1 MKKNYLF
8 TPGPTMVPPE
18 VTLAEAQP
26 MIHHRTPQ
34 FSQIFYEM
42 SEGLKYLFQT
52 KTGEVFTLMSS
63 GTGAMEAC
71 VANVLSKGNKA
82 LVVISGKFGER
93 WAELCKCFGI
103 ETITID
109 VVNGKA
115 VKPAGIEA
123 VLKKT
128 PGINVVFTTQC
139 ETSTGVVHDIKT
151 ISPIVKK
158 HGALL
163 VVDAITGI
171 GVHPLLMDE
180 WNIDVAITGSQKGC
194 MMPPGLAFVCVN
206 SSAWS
211 VIEKTDL
218 PRYYWDFRKM
228 RKELKNKT
236 TPFTPAVSLA
246 MAMKTALDM
255 IKKEGIEN
263 VWKRHARLAHAT
275 RESVKALGLELFAGE
290 HSSNVLTAIKAPKG
304 VDVDKIIK
312 KLRDETGVTF
322 TGGQDELKGKIIRIG
337 HMGYVNDFDIIVAI
351 AALEKGLYEAGY
363 PVALGKGLAT
373 AQSLLVGKK

>member
-18 VTLAEAQP
+18 VALAEAQP

-34 FSQIFYEM
+34 FSQIFYEV
-42 SEGLKYLFQT
+42 SEDLKYLFQT

-82 LVVISGKFGER
+82 LVVVSGKFGER

-109 VVNGKA
+109 VENGKA
-115 VKPAGIEA
+115 VNPADIDA
-123 VLKKT
+123 ALKKNK
-128 PGINVVFTTQC
+128 GINVVFTTQC
-139 ETSTGVVHDIKT
+139 ETSTGVVHDIKS
-151 ISPIVKK
+151 ISPIVKG

-171 GVHPLLMDE
+171 GVHQLLMDE

-206 SSAWS
+206 SSAWG

-228 RKELKNKT
+228 RKDLKDKT
-236 TPFTPAVSLA
+236 TPFTPAVSLV
-246 MAMKTALDM
+246 MAMKTALEM

-263 VWKRHARLAHAT
+263 VWKRHARLANAT
-275 RESVKALGLELFAGE
+275 REGAKAIGLELFAGAN
-290 HSSNVLTAIKAPKG
+290 SSNVLTAIKAPKG
-304 VDVDKIIK
+304 IDVDKIIK

-322 TGGQDELKGKIIRIG
+322 TGGQDEMKGKMIRIG
-337 HMGYVNDFDIIVAI
+337 HMGYVNDFDVIIAI
-351 AALEKGLYEAGY
+351 AALEKGLHEAGY
-363 PVALGKGLAT
+363 AVELGKGLST
-373 AQSLLVGKK
+373 VQSILVGKK

>member
-18 VTLAEAQP
+18 VALAEAQP

-34 FSQIFYEM
+34 FSQIFYEV
-42 SEGLKYLFQT
+42 SEDLKYLFQT

-82 LVVISGKFGER
+82 LVVVSGKFGER

-109 VVNGKA
+109 VENGKA
-115 VKPAGIEA
+115 VNPADIDA
-123 VLKKT
+123 ALRKT
-128 PGINVVFTTQC
+128 KGINVVFTTQC
-139 ETSTGVVHDIKT
+139 ETSTGVVHDIKS
-151 ISPIVKK
+151 ISPIVKG

-171 GVHPLLMDE
+171 GVHQLLMDE

-206 SSAWS
+206 SSAWG

-228 RKELKNKT
+228 RKNLKDKT
-236 TPFTPAVSLA
+236 TPFTPAVSLV
-246 MAMKTALDM
+246 MAMKTALEM

-263 VWKRHARLAHAT
+263 VWKRHARLANAT
-275 RESVKALGLELFAGE
+275 REGAKAIGLELFAGAN
-290 HSSNVLTAIKAPKG
+290 SSNVLTAIKAPKG
-304 VDVDKIIK
+304 IDVDKIIK

-322 TGGQDELKGKIIRIG
+322 TGGQDEMKGKMIRIG
-337 HMGYVNDFDIIVAI
+337 HMGYVNDFDVIIAI
-351 AALEKGLYEAGY
+351 AALEKGLHEAGY
-363 PVALGKGLAT
+363 AVELGKGLST
-373 AQSLLVGKK
+373 VQSILVGKK

>member
-18 VTLAEAQP
+18 VALAEAQP

-34 FSQIFYEM
+34 FSQIFYEV
-42 SEGLKYLFQT
+42 SEDLKYLFQT

-82 LVVISGKFGER
+82 LVVVSGKFGER

-109 VVNGKA
+109 VENGKA
-115 VKPAGIEA
+115 VNPADIDA
-123 VLKKT
+123 ALRKNK
-128 PGINVVFTTQC
+128 GINVVFTTQC
-139 ETSTGVVHDIKT
+139 ETSTGVVHDIKA
-151 ISPIVKK
+151 ISPIVKG

-171 GVHPLLMDE
+171 GVHQLLMDE

-206 SSAWS
+206 SSAWG

-228 RKELKNKT
+228 RKDLKDKT
-236 TPFTPAVSLA
+236 TPFTPAVSLV
-246 MAMKTALDM
+246 MAMKVALEM
-255 IKKEGIEN
+255 IRKEGIEN
-263 VWKRHARLAHAT
+263 VWKRHARLANAT
-275 RESVKALGLELFAGE
+275 REGAKAIGLELFAGAN
-290 HSSNVLTAIKAPKG
+290 SSNVLTAIKAPKG
-304 VDVDKIIK
+304 IDVDKIIK

-322 TGGQDELKGKIIRIG
+322 TGGQDEMKGKMIRIG
-337 HMGYVNDFDIIVAI
+337 HMGYVNDFDVIVAI
-351 AALEKGLYEAGY
+351 AALEKGLHEAGY
-363 PVALGKGLAT
+363 AVELGKGLST
-373 AQSLLVGKK
+373 VQSILVGKK

>member
-18 VTLAEAQP
+18 VALAEAQP

-34 FSQIFYEM
+34 FSQIFYEV
-42 SEGLKYLFQT
+42 SEDLKYLFQT
-52 KTGEVFTLMSS
+52 KTGDVFTLMSS

-82 LVVISGKFGER
+82 LVVVSGKFGER

-103 ETITID
+103 ETITVD
-109 VVNGKA
+109 VENGKA
-115 VKPAGIEA
+115 VNPADIDA
-123 VLKKT
+123 ALKKNK
-128 PGINVVFTTQC
+128 GINVVFTTQC
-139 ETSTGVVHDIKT
+139 ETSTGVVHDIKA
-151 ISPIVKK
+151 ISPIVKG
-158 HGALL
+158 HGAML

-206 SSAWS
+206 SSAWG

-228 RKELKNKT
+228 RKDLKDKT
-236 TPFTPAVSLA
+236 TPFTPAVSLV
-246 MAMKTALDM
+246 MAMKTALEM

-263 VWKRHARLAHAT
+263 VWKRHARLANAT
-275 RESVKALGLELFAGE
+275 REGAKAIGLELFAGAN
-290 HSSNVLTAIKAPKG
+290 SSNVLTAIKAPKG
-304 VDVDKIIK
+304 IDVDKIIK

-322 TGGQDELKGKIIRIG
+322 TGGQDEMKGKMIRIG
-337 HMGYVNDFDIIVAI
+337 HMGYVNDFDVIIAI
-351 AALEKGLYEAGY
+351 AALEKGLHEAGY
-363 PVALGKGLAT
+363 AVELGKGLST
-373 AQSLLVGKK
+373 VQSILVGKK

>member
-8 TPGPTMVPPE
+8 TPGPTMVPAE
-18 VTLAEAQP
+18 VSLAEALP

-34 FSQIFYEM
+34 FSQIFYEV
-42 SEGLKYLFQT
+42 SEDLKYLFQT

-71 VANVLSKGNKA
+71 VANVMARGQKA
-82 LVVISGKFGER
+82 LVVISGKFCER

-109 VVNGKA
+109 VENGKA
-115 VKPAGIEA
+115 VNPSDIEA
-123 VLKKT
+123 ALKKT
-128 PGINVVFTTQC
+128 TGIKVVFTTQS
-139 ETSTGVVHDIKT
+139 ETSTGVVHDIKA

-158 HGALL
+158 YGALM
-163 VVDAITGI
+163 VVDCISAI
-171 GVHPLLMDE
+171 GVHPLMMDE
-180 WNIDVAITGSQKGC
+180 WSIDVAITGSQKGC
-194 MMPPGLAFVCVN
+194 MMPPGLAFACVN
-206 SSAWS
+206 SSAWN
-211 VIEKTDL
+211 VIEKADL

-228 RKELKNKT
+228 KKDLKDKT
-236 TPFTPAVSLA
+236 TPFTPAVSLV

-255 IKKEGIEN
+255 LKKEGIEN

-275 RESVKALGLELFAGE
+275 REGAKALGLELFAGE
-290 HSSNVLTAIKAPKG
+290 YSSNVLTAIKAPKG
-304 VDVDKIIK
+304 IDVDKIIK

-337 HMGYVNDFDIIVAI
+337 HMGYVNDFDMLIAI

-363 PVALGKGLAT
+363 PVQLGKGLA
-373 AQSLLVGKK
+373 AVQSILVDKK

>member
-18 VTLAEAQP
+18 VALAEAQP

-34 FSQIFYEM
+34 FSQIFYEV
-42 SEGLKYLFQT
+42 SEDLKYLFQT
-52 KTGEVFTLMSS
+52 KTGDVFTLMSS

-82 LVVISGKFGER
+82 LVVVSGKFGER

-103 ETITID
+103 ETITVD
-109 VVNGKA
+109 VENGKA
-115 VKPAGIEA
+115 VNPADIDA
-123 VLKKT
+123 ALKKNK
-128 PGINVVFTTQC
+128 GINVVFTTQC
-139 ETSTGVVHDIKT
+139 ETSTGVVHDIKS
-151 ISPIVKK
+151 ISPIVKG

-206 SSAWS
+206 SSAWG

-228 RKELKNKT
+228 RKDLKDKT
-236 TPFTPAVSLA
+236 TPFTPAVSLV
-246 MAMKTALDM
+246 MAMKVALEM
-255 IKKEGIEN
+255 IKKEGVEN
-263 VWKRHARLAHAT
+263 VWKRHARLANAT
-275 RESVKALGLELFAGE
+275 REGAKAIGLELFAGAD
-290 HSSNVLTAIKAPKG
+290 SSNVLTAIKAPKG
-304 VDVDKIIK
+304 IDVDKIIK
-312 KLRDETGVTF
+312 KLRDEAGVTF
-322 TGGQDELKGKIIRIG
+322 TGGQDEMKGKMIRIG
-337 HMGYVNDFDIIVAI
+337 HMGYVNDFDVIIAI

-363 PVALGKGLAT
+363 AVELGKGLSMV
-373 AQSLLVGKK
+373 QSILVGKK

>member
-18 VTLAEAQP
+18 VALAEAQP

-34 FSQIFYEM
+34 FSQIFYEV
-42 SEGLKYLFQT
+42 SEDLKYLFQT

-82 LVVISGKFGER
+82 LVVVSGKFGER

-103 ETITID
+103 ETITVD
-109 VVNGKA
+109 VENGKA
-115 VKPAGIEA
+115 VNPADIDA
-123 VLKKT
+123 ALKKNK
-128 PGINVVFTTQC
+128 GINVVFTTQC
-139 ETSTGVVHDIKT
+139 ETSTGVVHDIKA
-151 ISPIVKK
+151 ISPIVKG

-171 GVHPLLMDE
+171 GVHQLLMDE

-206 SSAWS
+206 SSAWG

-228 RKELKNKT
+228 RKDLKDKT
-236 TPFTPAVSLA
+236 TPFTPAVSLV
-246 MAMKTALDM
+246 MAMKTALEM

-263 VWKRHARLAHAT
+263 VWKRHARLANAT
-275 RESVKALGLELFAGE
+275 REGAKAIGLELFAGAN
-290 HSSNVLTAIKAPKG
+290 SSNVLTAIKAPKG
-304 VDVDKIIK
+304 IDVDKIIK

-322 TGGQDELKGKIIRIG
+322 TGGQDEMKGKMIRIG
-337 HMGYVNDFDIIVAI
+337 HMGYVNDFDVIIAI
-351 AALEKGLYEAGY
+351 AALEKGLHDAGY
-363 PVALGKGLAT
+363 AVELGKGLST
-373 AQSLLVGKK
+373 VQSILVGKK